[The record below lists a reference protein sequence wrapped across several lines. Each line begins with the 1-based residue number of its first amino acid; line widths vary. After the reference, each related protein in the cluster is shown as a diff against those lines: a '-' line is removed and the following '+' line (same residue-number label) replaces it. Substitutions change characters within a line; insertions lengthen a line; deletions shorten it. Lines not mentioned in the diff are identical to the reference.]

1 MPSHITRRDLARTAW
16 LQSIAFATTATT
28 RTGKP
33 RQHPRAWALASWVGF
48 LVAHCFFGHR
58 NFYLTASRCGTVC
71 LYRSP
76 PVGVIVRVVVFVA
89 PLIVFIFIGST
100 LVSTIVSLV
109 YVALLAPM
117 TASASLSGRRS
128 RAPKGTD
135 KIGVPWQH
143 YVIGTVAAGP
153 GAPVG
158 ETLSLART
166 LIEGLPRNSAVVV
179 HPRTP
184 ELRDAYQRFGFVPG
198 KGVKMVAKLGDKTS
212 RNGVP
217 EH

>member
-28 RTGKP
+28 MTGKP
-33 RQHPRAWALASWVGF
+33 RQHPRAWALTAWAGF
-48 LVAHCFFGHR
+48 LLAHCFLGHR
-58 NFYLTASRCGTVC
+58 NLHLTSSRYGTVC
-71 LYRSP
+71 LYRNLP
-76 PVGVIVRVVVFVA
+76 LGMIARGAVFV
-89 PLIVFIFIGST
+89 T
-100 LVSTIVSLV
+100 
-109 YVALLAPM
+109 ALLASFFAASTLFATTVVLAYLALLASM
-117 TASASLSGRRS
+117 TVGVLLSGRRS

-143 YVIGTVAAGP
+143 YVIGTVAAAP